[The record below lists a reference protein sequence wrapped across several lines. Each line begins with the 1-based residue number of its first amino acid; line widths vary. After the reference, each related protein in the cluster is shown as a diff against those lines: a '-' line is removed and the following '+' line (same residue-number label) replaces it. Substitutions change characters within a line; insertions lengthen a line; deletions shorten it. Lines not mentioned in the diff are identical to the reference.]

1 MKKIIAIILVLTF
14 AFALVGCNN
23 SDKIEVA
30 TNTEAVENSIIKAPR
45 FSYDEEK
52 EKHTQEKDGV
62 EVKLEGFKNTEKTKI
77 KTIKD
82 AVERALK
89 ERTIDSDSTNVYYDA
104 KTKICK
110 VIFSTEGE
118 KGYSQSVYMDKEGK
132 TVMMVYVK

>member
-45 FSYDEEK
+45 FSYEEEK
-52 EKHTQEKDGV
+52 EKYSQEKDG
-62 EVKLEGFKNTEKTKI
+62 VKLEGFKNTEKTKI

-104 KTKICK
+104 KSKVCK